1 MKKILK
7 KSVLL
12 LPLLFVLFIVNVNA
26 STNTLPRSEDNLYIR
41 DDINVTEYVK
51 QQVLKTPRVN
61 ENEKIYDF
69 ANLLTDAQETSLYND
84 IVDFIESHNMDMV
97 VVTIDENNKYSAM
110 DYADDFYDYN
120 NFGIGST
127 HDGLLLLIDMDNRKV
142 WISTTG
148 EAILMYNDARI
159 DTILD
164 YVQPKLTSR
173 NYSGAVSNF
182 ISYADNY
189 ANAGIPSGNKN
200 SYIDS
205 DGEYVYRNYKD
216 FFGIL
221 SENLPIIILG
231 AIICTVIFIAIG
243 SSKHKNVKNANRAN
257 LYVDKDSINLT
268 GKNDTFVK
276 SNTTKKRI
284 EHESSSGSGSSFRWR
299 FIYTS

>member
-12 LPLLFVLFIVNVNA
+12 LPLLFIMFIVNVNA
-26 STNTLPRSEDNLYIR
+26 STNTLPRSEDNLYISE
-41 DDINVTEYVK
+41 DINVTEYVK

-69 ANLLTDAQETSLYND
+69 ADLLTDTQESALYND
-84 IVDFIESHNMDMV
+84 IVDFIENHNMDMV
-97 VVTIDENNKYSAM
+97 VVTINENNKYSAM

-127 HDGLLLLIDMDNRKV
+127 HDGLLLLIDMDTREV

-164 YVQPKLTSR
+164 YVQPKLKSK
-173 NYSGAVSNF
+173 NYSSAVSNF
-182 ISYADNY
+182 IHYANNY
-189 ANAGIPSGNKN
+189 ANNGIPSGNKN

-205 DGEYVYRNYKD
+205 DGEYVYRNNKD
-216 FFGIL
+216 FFEIL
-221 SENLPIIILG
+221 INNFQIVIIG
-231 AIICTVIFIAIG
+231 AVICTAIFISIG
-243 SSKHKNVKNANRAN
+243 VSKHRNVKKANRAI

-268 GKNDTFVK
+268 GKKDTFIR
-276 SNTTKKRI
+276 SNTTKTKI
-284 EHESSSGSGSSFRWR
+284 EHESSSSSRWR